1 MPIIVLTVT
10 KSNGEIEHICHQVTH
25 EAYDLYK
32 DVIKGYSSI
41 FNHIRENNDTYPD
54 EVVTLDRLKQKEKE
68 FLDLLHNIDQKVF
81 GCGEIM
87 VFDRISIDL
96 TLPT

>member
-10 KSNGEIEHICHQVTH
+10 KSNGEIENICHLVTH

-32 DVIKGYSSI
+32 DVIEGYTSI
-41 FNHIRENNDTYPD
+41 FDHIRNSNNYPD
-54 EVVTLDRLKQKEKE
+54 EVVTLDRLKQKEME
-68 FLDLLHNIDQKVF
+68 FLDLLHNIDKKVF
-81 GCGEIM
+81 GCSEIM
-87 VFDRISIDL
+87 VFDEISINL